1 MTIAVFQQDSYLAEL
16 SARVTQVDAEWVE
29 LDQTIFYAESGG
41 QPGDTG
47 TMTPASGSPLRV
59 VDTKK
64 GERPGAI
71 RHQLETAEHGLV
83 PGDTMALTIDW
94 ERRHRLMRMHT
105 AMHLLGSLIP
115 VPVTGGKVGEEK
127 SRLDFNLGDHQI
139 DKEDLTAQL
148 NALVASA
155 KDVGIESITENE
167 LDENPGLVRTMSV
180 QPPRGVGDIR
190 MIRVADIDYQPCGGT
205 HVKNIGEIGRIRVSK
220 IENKGRQNRRV
231 HLIFD
236 DG

>member
-1 MTIAVFQQDSYLAEL
+1 
-16 SARVTQVDAEWVE
+16 
-29 LDQTIFYAESGG
+29 
-41 QPGDTG
+41 
-47 TMTPASGSPLRV
+47 
-59 VDTKK
+59 
-64 GERPGAI
+64 
-71 RHQLETAEHGLV
+71 
-83 PGDTMALTIDW
+83 
-94 ERRHRLMRMHT
+94 
-105 AMHLLGSLIP
+105 
-115 VPVTGGKVGEEK
+115 
-127 SRLDFNLGDHQI
+127 
-139 DKEDLTAQL
+139 
-148 NALVASA
+148 
-155 KDVGIESITENE
+155 VGIESITENE

>member
-47 TMTPASGSPLRV
+47 TMTPVDGSPLRV

-71 RHQLETAEHGLV
+71 RHQLETAEHGLA

-115 VPVTGGKVGEEK
+115 MPVTGGKVGEEK

-236 DG
+236 DS

>member
-47 TMTPASGSPLRV
+47 TMTRADGSPLRV

-71 RHQLETAEHGLV
+71 RHQLETAEHGLA

-236 DG
+236 DS